1 MKTNIRKVSDPVFT
15 HEGGKA
21 SKISKIKELERT
33 VMSCLLWE
41 DEFYEDGISISERIK
56 DLINQCN
63 DNEVIDLIKKVK
75 FDMRIRHCPLW
86 MIVCLSIR
94 EQQV

>member
-1 MKTNIRKVSDPVFT
+1 MKTNVRKVSEPVFT

-41 DEFYEDGISISERIK
+41 DEFYEN
-56 DLINQCN
+56 L
-63 DNEVIDLIKKVK
+63 
-75 FDMRIRHCPLW
+75 
-86 MIVCLSIR
+86 
-94 EQQV
+94 

>member
-1 MKTNIRKVSDPVFT
+1 MKTNVRKVSEPVFT

-41 DEFYEDGISISERIK
+41 DEFYEAFW
-56 DLINQCN
+56 
-63 DNEVIDLIKKVK
+63 EVACCGECQRMNITSWEDFYDRFSGEMPDYSVWEGTPT
-75 FDMRIRHCPLW
+75 RR
-86 MIVCLSIR
+86 
-94 EQQV
+94 

>member
-1 MKTNIRKVSDPVFT
+1 MKTNTRKISEPVFT

-41 DEFYEDGISISERIK
+41 DNFYENGVSIADRIK
-56 DLINQCN
+56 SLINECN
-63 DNEVIDLIKKVK
+63 DDEYEAD
-75 FDMRIRHCPLW
+75 
-86 MIVCLSIR
+86 
-94 EQQV
+94 